1 MTERNVLVVDW
12 SANSKPK
19 TGADSIW
26 IGDAVGNRV
35 NPPTRLEAI
44 RFLKDVVERGG
55 DKKKWLIAFDFSFC
69 VPGWSG
75 VGEDGVPTFWKE
87 VCDCFLPESKW
98 NPQWESKTFDFKN
111 ESAALRWKVA
121 NDLNRAVFN
130 QKKFWGCPKDLE
142 KGLDDLSSKKGDRKG
157 VSDEK
162 RSTDSNGAKSPWQ
175 LLGAGSVGSQMLMG
189 ICHLQRWRKDEEW
202 SDKISVWPFENSRKQ
217 IVFAETFPSHE
228 IFKGLIDRLNN
239 HRCGLVK
246 DALQVTSVAYYLK
259 HALPDLDAVSK
270 SKAIVDRCLKVAL
283 TDPDA
288 KKLNKGSEKV
298 ESEGLILTPDRTS
311 VKCLEKEFVD
321 RPDWGHAQLDELFLG
336 PDQGPCE
343 WIGDLNKVSEE
354 IQKEVKDKNE
364 NPSEPRLSK
373 RTTPD

>member
-19 TGADSIW
+19 IGADSIW
-26 IGDAVGNRV
+26 IGDAYGNRV
-35 NPPTRLEAI
+35 NPSTRVEAI
-44 RFLKDVVERGG
+44 EFLKKLILQKGHEQ
-55 DKKKWLIAFDFSFC
+55 KWLIAFDFSF
-69 VPGWSG
+69 
-75 VGEDGVPTFWKE
+75 GVPWWDGRTDGGGLKFWEE
-87 VCDCFLPESKW
+87 VLEKFPEDSTS
-98 NPQWESKTFDFKN
+98 NFDYNNKGA
-111 ESAALRWKVA
+111 ELRWELA
-121 NDLNRAVFN
+121 HTLN
-130 QKKFWGCPKDLE
+130 QKFFKGKNRFWGCPE
-142 KGLDDLSSKKGDRKG
+142 KRQPDFLCLSSKKGDRQ
-157 VSDEK
+157 DDQERANEK
-162 RSTDSNGAKSPWQ
+162 RTTDTKSAKSPWQ
-175 LLGAGSVGSQMLMG
+175 LLGVGSVGSQMLMG

-311 VKCLEKEFVD
+311 VKRLEKEFVD
-321 RPDWGHAQLDELFLG
+321 RPDWGHAQLDGLFLG

-354 IQKEVKDKNE
+354 IQKEVSDENE
-364 NPSEPRLSK
+364 NPSEPRPTK

>member
-26 IGDAVGNRV
+26 IGDAYGNRV
-35 NPPTRLEAI
+35 NPSTRVEAI
-44 RFLKDVVERGG
+44 EFLKRLISQKG
-55 DKKKWLIAFDFSFC
+55 DEQKWLIAFDFSF
-69 VPGWSG
+69 
-75 VGEDGVPTFWKE
+75 GVPWWDGRTDGGGLKFWKKVLE
-87 VCDCFLPESKW
+87 EFPGDTTS
-98 NPQWESKTFDFKN
+98 NFDHNNKGA
-111 ESAALRWKVA
+111 ELRWELA
-121 NDLNRAVFN
+121 HTLNKQFFKGENR
-130 QKKFWGCPKDLE
+130 FWGCPE
-142 KGLDDLSSKKGDRKG
+142 KRNPDFLCLSPMKGDRRQKKKETR
-157 VSDEK
+157 V
-162 RSTDSNGAKSPWQ
+162 TDTHGAKSPWQ

-189 ICHLQRWRKDEEW
+189 ICHLQRWIKDEEW
-202 SDKISVWPFENSRKQ
+202 ADKISVWPFEESRKQ

-259 HALPDLDAVSK
+259 HALPDLDDVSK

-288 KKLNKGSEKV
+288 KKLNKGTEKV
-298 ESEGLILTPDRTS
+298 ESEGLILTPDRKS
-311 VKCLEKEFVD
+311 VERRERKFVD
-321 RPDWGHAQLDELFLG
+321 RPDWGHAQLDGLFLG

-354 IQKEVKDKNE
+354 I
-364 NPSEPRLSK
+364 
-373 RTTPD
+373 